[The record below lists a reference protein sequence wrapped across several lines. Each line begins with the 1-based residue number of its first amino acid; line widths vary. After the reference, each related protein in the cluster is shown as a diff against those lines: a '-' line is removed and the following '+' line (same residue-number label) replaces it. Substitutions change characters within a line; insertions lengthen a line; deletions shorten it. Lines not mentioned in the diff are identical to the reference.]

1 MTLRRP
7 RTAAATCSLLL
18 CSCAPPTLANHADL
32 FFDFSSKIRVGSTSD
47 NSKITESDL
56 TAAAAAAAAAADSP
70 SLVSE
75 AAAAAENSPASERGQ
90 ALDEVEAL
98 FAEQVEEL
106 LGLLESYYES
116 YYAGPDDDTILASL
130 ATVSPLNM
138 TTESLLSL
146 SAQVPTNASVG
157 EWITAYGDLISREQ
171 RGHYCAEAT
180 GYTT

>member
-47 NSKITESDL
+47 KSSKITKSDL
-56 TAAAAAAAAAADSP
+56 TAAAADSR

-75 AAAAAENSPASERGQ
+75 AAAAAKNAPASERAQ
-90 ALDEVEAL
+90 AVAEVEAL
-98 FAEQVEEL
+98 FAEQMEEL
-106 LGLLESYYES
+106 MGLLESYYES

-130 ATVSPLNM
+130 ATVSALNM

-146 SAQVPTNASVG
+146 SAQVPANASVA
-157 EWITAYGDLISREQ
+157 EWITAYGDLISSEQ

>member
-1 MTLRRP
+1 MGIV
-7 RTAAATCSLLL
+7 AAATCCLLL
-18 CSCAPPTLANHADL
+18 SSCALLTRADI
-32 FFDFSSKIRVGSTSD
+32 FFDFSSKIRVGTASSGGG
-47 NSKITESDL
+47 SKITKSDL
-56 TAAAAAAAAAADSP
+56 TAAAADSR

-75 AAAAAENSPASERGQ
+75 AAAAAKNAPASERTQ
-90 ALDEVEAL
+90 AFAEVEVL

-130 ATVSPLNM
+130 ATVSALNM

-146 SAQVPTNASVG
+146 SAQVPANASVA
-157 EWITAYGDLISREQ
+157 EWITAYGDLISLEQ
-171 RGHYCAEAT
+171 WGYYSAEAT